1 LVDAALSGV
10 LRLEGRGPSP
20 RAVMSGLNGE
30 LNFEI
35 APGALTFFDAVG
47 FAEAVRGAEFD
58 GDASTLMAQYTG
70 AHRLSFARGL
80 GRANMRASVS
90 ETASSDFVFAD
101 GLNEARLEG
110 ALDMVGLEV
119 DAAFALYPFDRQRPV
134 LWQIT
139 GNLEK
144 PDLKA
149 DASAFNPTAAAPN
162 ATPPPAE

>member
-1 LVDAALSGV
+1 
-10 LRLEGRGPSP
+10 
-20 RAVMSGLNGE
+20 
-30 LNFEI
+30 
-35 APGALTFFDAVG
+35 
-47 FAEAVRGAEFD
+47 
-58 GDASTLMAQYTG
+58 MAQYTG

-80 GRANMRASVS
+80 GRANMRNGVI

-119 DAAFALYPFDRQRPV
+119 DAAFALYPFDRQKPV

>member
-1 LVDAALSGV
+1 
-10 LRLEGRGPSP
+10 
-20 RAVMSGLNGE
+20 
-30 LNFEI
+30 
-35 APGALTFFDAVG
+35 
-47 FAEAVRGAEFD
+47 
-58 GDASTLMAQYTG
+58 MAQYTG

-80 GRANMRASVS
+80 GRANMRNGVI

-119 DAAFALYPFDRQRPV
+119 DGAFALYPFDRQKPV